1 MEGRGVFWL
10 HATLT
15 GFLFRPVLRLRRR
28 VAAEAEAL
36 GLSAGRP
43 YIGLQVQSPPHMHSL
58 T

>member
-36 GLSAGRP
+36 GLSNGRP
-43 YIGLQVQSPPHMHSL
+43 YIGLQVRVPRRSA
-58 T
+58 

>member
-1 MEGRGVFWL
+1 MFWL

-36 GLSAGRP
+36 GLSAGRS
-43 YIGLQVQSPPHMHSL
+43 YIGLQVLRLVVPYLHRSTQEV
-58 T
+58 